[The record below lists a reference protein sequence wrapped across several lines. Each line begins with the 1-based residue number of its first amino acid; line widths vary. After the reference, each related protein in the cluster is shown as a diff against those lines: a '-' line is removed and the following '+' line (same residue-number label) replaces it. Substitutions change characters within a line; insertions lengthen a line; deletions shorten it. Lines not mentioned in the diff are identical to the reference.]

1 LKIGLTP
8 ALLAVEAHRD
18 RLATLGVGAGA
29 GDVAHLH
36 DLEPHQR
43 LVDLQGFGDDGSQGV
58 GVGAVDDV
66 EVLAVGESAEHRR
79 VRRAGQRGGQVPPDV
94 FYLDV
99 TFLSIARSFLPFPPC
114 LTSLTTTL
122 IANGTGLGIVSLPC
136 RRWACS

>member
-43 LVDLQGFGDDGSQGV
+43 LVDLKGFGDDGSQGV

-66 EVLAVGESAEHRR
+66 EVLAVGESAEQRR

-94 FYLDV
+94 FYLHV
-99 TFLSIARSFLPFPPC
+99 IFLSIMGSFLPSRVARF
-114 LTSLTTTL
+114 L
-122 IANGTGLGIVSLPC
+122 
-136 RRWACS
+136 